1 MHAHQAAHEVEGGG
15 GRRTIAD
22 LEAAL
27 QTAERERSALQ
38 QRLNAQSADLAAA
51 QREIESYSY
60 AVSHDLRAPLG
71 AIDGFARIVLDLYG
85 GTMPDQARAFLGRIR
100 QTCQRSAG
108 MFDAILTLSRVDR
121 QRISAGEL
129 DTGELVRG
137 LIEELPAD
145 DSSIE
150 WIIDR
155 DVAPVHG
162 DPVLIRQLFAALLDN
177 ARKFTRGRPGPRV
190 EIGSSATLASGR
202 QTVWHVRD
210 NGVGFDMQHAQRL
223 FGVFQRIHHPE
234 EFDGHG
240 IGLALVRRIVE
251 RHGGRIWADAAP
263 GRGAAF
269 YFTLPGAIAGS
280 DGSR

>member
-1 MHAHQAAHEVEGGG
+1 MQAHQAAHEVEGGG

-22 LEAAL
+22 LETAL
-27 QTAERERSALQ
+27 QAAERERAALQ
-38 QRLNAQSADLAAA
+38 QRLHALTVDLAAA

-85 GTMPDQARAFLGRIR
+85 ATMPDQARAFLGRIR

-108 MFDAILTLSRVDR
+108 MFDAILALSRVDR
-121 QRISAGEL
+121 QRITAAEL
-129 DTGELVRG
+129 DTRELVRG
-137 LIEELPAD
+137 LIEEMPAD
-145 DSSIE
+145 EPAVE
-150 WIIDR
+150 WAIDP
-155 DVAPVHG
+155 DISPVHG
-162 DPVLIRQLFAALLDN
+162 DPLLIRQLFGALLDN
-177 ARKFTRGRPGPRV
+177 ARKFTRGQPRPQV
-190 EIGSSATLASGR
+190 EVGSSSTLAGGR
-202 QTVWHVRD
+202 QAVWHVRD

-223 FGVFQRIHHPE
+223 FGVFQRIHHPD

-251 RHGGRIWADAAP
+251 RHGGRIWADATP

-269 YFTLPGAIAGS
+269 YFTLPGSIAGS
-280 DGSR
+280 DGPR